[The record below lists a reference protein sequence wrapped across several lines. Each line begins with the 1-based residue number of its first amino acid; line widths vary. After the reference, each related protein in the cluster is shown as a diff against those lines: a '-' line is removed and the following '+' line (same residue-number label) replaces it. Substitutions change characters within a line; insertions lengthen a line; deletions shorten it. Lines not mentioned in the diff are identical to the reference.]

1 MDPVARR
8 GAVFVVGV
16 LAALI
21 GGYFVGKTSVPSPP
35 ASPPPAHAHAGPE
48 YSLALESSDFS
59 LGVSRDLRFR
69 IAGAS
74 GDTVTEFLVKHDKQM
89 HVVVVRSDL
98 TGYQHLHPTLGPDGV
113 WSVPLTLNAPG
124 TWRVFADFAAVG
136 GVDATAAA
144 FLSVGGVF
152 SPSVLPPVGSAAD
165 VSGVSVT
172 LDGRARPGGTEPLTF
187 TVSSSGSPSLGSPSL
202 GPPSL
207 GPPSLGPPSLGPL
220 DRYLGAYGHLVLV
233 RAGDLAFVHVHP
245 EDALRGGSV
254 RFWVTLPGPGTYRAF
269 FDFSIAG
276 VVRTAEFTL

>member
-21 GGYFVGKTSVPSPP
+21 GGYFVGKTSVPSSPS
-35 ASPPPAHAHAGPE
+35 SPPPSHAHAGPE
-48 YSLALESSDFS
+48 YSLALESSDFL

-98 TGYQHLHPTLGPDGV
+98 TGYQHLHPTLGPGGV

-144 FLSVGGVF
+144 FILVGGVF
-152 SPSVLPPVGSAAD
+152 SPSVLPPVGSVAE

-172 LDGRARPGGTEPLTF
+172 LDGTARPGGTEPLTF
-187 TVSSSGSPSLGSPSL
+187 TVSAGPQSL
-202 GPPSL
+202 GPQ
-207 GPPSLGPPSLGPL
+207 SLGPL

>member
-21 GGYFVGKTSVPSPP
+21 GGYFIGTASVPSSSS
-35 ASPPPAHAHAGPE
+35 SPPPSHAHAGPE

-69 IAGAS
+69 IAGAF
-74 GDTVTEFLVKHDKQM
+74 GDPVTEFAVKHDKRM

-113 WSVPLTLNAPG
+113 WSVPLTLTAPG
-124 TWRVFADFAAVG
+124 TWRVFADFTAAD

-144 FLSVGGVF
+144 FLLVGGAF
-152 SPSVLPPVGSAAD
+152 SPAPLPPAGSVAD
-165 VSGVSVT
+165 ISGVSVT
-172 LDGRARPGGTEPLTF
+172 LDGRVRPGGTEPLTF
-187 TVSSSGSPSLGSPSL
+187 TVSAS
-202 GPPSL
+202 
-207 GPPSLGPPSLGPL
+207 GPL

>member
-8 GAVFVVGV
+8 GAVFVASVV
-16 LAALI
+16 LALVS
-21 GGYFVGKTSVPSPP
+21 GYFIGKTSVPSPR
-35 ASPPPAHAHAGPE
+35 ASPAPSHAHAGPE

-69 IAGAS
+69 VLGAS
-74 GDTVTEFLVKHDKQM
+74 GDPVTEFAVRHDKLM

-136 GVDATAAA
+136 SADAIATAV
-144 FLSVGGVF
+144 LSVGGVF
-152 SPSVLPPVGSAAD
+152 APSVLPPVGSVAVA
-165 VSGVSVT
+165 SGVSVK
-172 LDGRARPGGTEPLTF
+172 LDGTARPGGTEPLTF
-187 TVSSSGSPSLGSPSL
+187 TVSA
-202 GPPSL
+202 
-207 GPPSLGPPSLGPL
+207 GPL

-245 EDALRGGSV
+245 EDAVRGGSV

-269 FDFSIAG
+269 FDFSIGG

>member
-35 ASPPPAHAHAGPE
+35 ASPPPSHAHAGPE

-98 TGYQHLHPTLGPDGV
+98 TGYRHLHPTLGPDGV

-124 TWRVFADFAAVG
+124 TWRVFADFAALG
-136 GVDATAAA
+136 GADATAAA

-152 SPSVLPPVGSAAD
+152 SPSVLPPVGSVAD

-172 LDGRARPGGTEPLTF
+172 LDGHARPGGTEPLTF
-187 TVSSSGSPSLGSPSL
+187 TVSSSSGSPSL
-202 GPPSL
+202 GPSLWPS
-207 GPPSLGPPSLGPL
+207 SLGPL

-233 RAGDLAFVHVHP
+233 RADDLAFVHVHP
-245 EDALRGGSV
+245 EDALRAGSV

>member
-16 LAALI
+16 LAALV
-21 GGYFVGKTSVPSPP
+21 GGYFVGRTAVPSPP
-35 ASPPPAHAHAGPE
+35 AAPPPAHAHAGPE

-98 TGYQHLHPTLGPDGV
+98 TGYQHLHPTLGPDGA

-144 FLSVGGVF
+144 FLLVGGVF
-152 SPSVLPPVGSAAD
+152 SPSVLPPAGSVAN

-172 LDGRARPGGTEPLTF
+172 LDGSARPGGTEPLTF
-187 TVSSSGSPSLGSPSL
+187 TVSA
-202 GPPSL
+202 
-207 GPPSLGPPSLGPL
+207 GPL